1 MSANQPGA
9 DHKGEPPKGEK
20 SADLAREKSPGLVPS
35 DRISAASVRRRGAP
49 FTTLG
54 LAAAIALCA
63 LAFWHP
69 EEVETFAINR
79 LRDLS
84 LAIGVDLPGIEHLE
98 QAAPSEFAPLYD
110 RLGIEPLPARLE
122 RQGGINQAL
131 ARLNREPCDKQAIY
145 SLGEG
150 LVKAGERRI
159 GANAY
164 LGYAATCA
172 NGEGD
177 KRRAADILLG
187 LGDYDRTIKLT
198 TELIAVNPANS
209 AYRYLRGKALVD
221 AKRYDEALTDYAN
234 TIELSDKRRDIGEW
248 VFLEMSNIY
257 AALKQYCSA
266 ITPIQTY
273 VAIDPANRNTPKMRQ
288 LILEYGNQGNC
299 DVRYAKGSDSFPHNG
314 DNVIRAKVSVN
325 GVDGSFILDTGAS
338 FVVLSS
344 SFAARAKADVS
355 GKSVPMETLN
365 GTTDSTLG
373 RAATIRVGRV
383 EATDVPILIQNRSVG
398 RDIDGVLGMSF
409 LSRFDLSIEKRSWKL
424 SQKK

>member
-1 MSANQPGA
+1 MSASQSGT
-9 DHKGEPPKGEK
+9 DHKGEPPKSEK
-20 SADLAREKSPGLVPS
+20 SADLAREKSPGFNPS
-35 DRISAASVRRRGAP
+35 DRIIVASGRRRGAP

-54 LAAAIALCA
+54 LAAVIALCA
-63 LAFWHP
+63 LAYLHP
-69 EEVETFAINR
+69 DEVETFAINR

-84 LAIGVDLPGIEHLE
+84 LAIGVDLPGLE
-98 QAAPSEFAPLYD
+98 QAKSAPSEFAWLYS

-122 RQGGINQAL
+122 GQADINHAL
-131 ARLNREPCDKQAIY
+131 RRLNGEPCDKEAIY
-145 SLGEG
+145 GLGEG

-177 KRRAADILLG
+177 KRRAADLLYG
-187 LGDYDRTIKLT
+187 LGDYDQAIRLT

-209 AYRYLRGKALVD
+209 GYRYLRGEALAG

-234 TIELSDKRRDIGEW
+234 TIELFDKQRDIGEW

-273 VAIDPANRNTPKMRQ
+273 VAIDPANRNTSRMRK

-314 DNVIRAKVSVN
+314 DNVIRARVSVN
-325 GVDGSFILDTGAS
+325 GVDGSFVLDTGAS
-338 FVVLSS
+338 FVVLTS
-344 SFAARAKADVS
+344 SFAARAKVDVS
-355 GKSVPMETLN
+355 GKSVPTETAN
-365 GTTDSTLG
+365 GTTDSRLG
-373 RAATIRVGRV
+373 RAANIRVGRV
-383 EATDVPILIQNRSVG
+383 EATDVAILVQNRSVG
-398 RDIDGVLGMSF
+398 RDIDGLLGMSF